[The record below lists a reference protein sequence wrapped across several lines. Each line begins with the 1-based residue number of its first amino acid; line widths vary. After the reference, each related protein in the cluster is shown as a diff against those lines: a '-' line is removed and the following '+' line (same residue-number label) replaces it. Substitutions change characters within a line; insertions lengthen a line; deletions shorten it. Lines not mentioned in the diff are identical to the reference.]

1 MDIRVTVDQDGF
13 PTAFY
18 PSDVWPSGYPESAFL
33 ITSIQW
39 KDCIEN
45 QGLRKWNGSD
55 FVVYTPPDPG
65 PPPSTPELY
74 AIADISIAD
83 GAITSVTTSAQIS
96 AVFYIDVG
104 TYWVFFAESQAN
116 TNYIPL
122 CYNHNHTVFVSEK
135 TEDFFVVSALAGG
148 VASDPMSLSVEVK
161 RVQ

>member
-1 MDIRVTVDQDGF
+1 MIYAKFDDNGF
-13 PTAFY
+13 PVGFY
-18 PSDVWPSGYPESAFL
+18 IPEVHGENIPSGSVE
-33 ITSIQW
+33 I
-39 KDCIEN
+39 
-45 QGLRKWNGSD
+45 SD
-55 FVVYTPPDPG
+55 GIRSEILDNPG
-65 PPPSTPELY
+65 RRRWVDGALTTYEPPPPPIPVQIPELY

-104 TYWVFFAESQAN
+104 TYWVFFAESQPN

-135 TEDFFVVSALAGG
+135 TDDFFVVSALSGG
-148 VASDPMSLSVEVK
+148 IPSDPVSLSVEVK